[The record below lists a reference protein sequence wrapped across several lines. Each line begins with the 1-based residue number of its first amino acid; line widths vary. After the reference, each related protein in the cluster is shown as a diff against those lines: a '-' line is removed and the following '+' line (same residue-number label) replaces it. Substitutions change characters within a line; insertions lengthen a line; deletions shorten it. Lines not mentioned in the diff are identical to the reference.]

1 MDVFLLYKPTDC
13 FLSTMLNRSLG
24 IIALTIQTLR
34 SNPLHTAL
42 SMLGLIIG
50 VGALVSILSLGD
62 SLEQYGREQI
72 STTTTLEAIIITS
85 KTVERVD
92 GVSLQLD
99 SVSTIQLSDAK
110 QLSDLLEGQAEI
122 GLQYRK
128 NVEIL
133 IPEDTL
139 RTGAVMYGITPSI
152 FELMG
157 AETREGRLFKDE
169 DIDSPLKTVIT
180 QAFADRIAEKLNE
193 ENLIGMR
200 IPLGSIEAEIVGILE
215 SGNSEETPVIY
226 VPYTFGDYKASRDNP
241 PTLIVRANAVDQV
254 NPIKARVEAWLDFN
268 VVGGHTGF
276 SIYTN
281 QSRVAQMEQG
291 IRVFKLIMGL
301 ITGIAVLVGG
311 IGVMNVLLI
320 SISERT
326 REIGIRKATGARKRD
341 IVLQF
346 LTESV
351 AVSILGSLLGVVLG
365 LGFMA
370 VALPVIKNIT
380 DVPPFEVAFS
390 IQSLGIILL
399 VAIVVGIGFGTY
411 PASRAARLS
420 PIEAMRH
427 E

>member
-1 MDVFLLYKPTDC
+1 
-13 FLSTMLNRSLG
+13 MLNRSLG

-62 SLEQYGREQI
+62 SLEQYGRDQI
-72 STTTTLEAIIITS
+72 STTTSLEAIIISS

-92 GVSLQLD
+92 GVSLQID
-99 SVSTIQLSDAK
+99 SVSTIQLSDAI
-110 QLSDLLEGQAEI
+110 QLSDVLEGQAEI

-128 NVEIL
+128 NVEVL
-133 IPEDTL
+133 MPEDTL

-152 FELMG
+152 FELMRS
-157 AETREGRLFKDE
+157 ETSEGRLFNDE
-169 DIDSPLKTVIT
+169 DIDSPLKTVIS
-180 QAFADRIAEKLNE
+180 QAFANRIAEKMNSN
-193 ENLIGMR
+193 NLIGMR
-200 IPLGSIEAEIVGILE
+200 IPLGAIEVEIIGILN
-215 SGNSEETPVIY
+215 SGNAEEVPVVY
-226 VPYTFGDYKASRDNP
+226 VPYTFGDYKASRENP
-241 PTLIVRANAVDQV
+241 PTLIVRANEVDQV
-254 NPIKARVEAWLDFN
+254 NPIKTQIETWLDAN
-268 VVGGHTGF
+268 VAGGHAGF

-281 QSRVAQMEQG
+281 ESRVAQLEQG

-326 REIGIRKATGARKRD
+326 REIGIRKATGAMKRD

-346 LTESV
+346 LTE
-351 AVSILGSLLGVVLG
+351 AVTISIIGSLLGVLLG

-370 VALPVIKNIT
+370 VALPVIKSLT

-390 IQSLGIILL
+390 LQSLGIILL
-399 VAIVVGIGFGTY
+399 VAVVVGIGFGTY